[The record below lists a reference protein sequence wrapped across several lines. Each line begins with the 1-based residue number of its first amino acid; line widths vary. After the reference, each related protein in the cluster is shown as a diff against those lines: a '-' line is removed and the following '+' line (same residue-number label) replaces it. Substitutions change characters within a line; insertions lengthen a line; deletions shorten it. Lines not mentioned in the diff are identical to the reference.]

1 MIIKFESKN
10 TAGSLIEE
18 ERNKRRNRLQTI
30 NNDFTVQQAVVANQP
45 PYNFDN
51 ETRLQKR
58 KKKKKKTNNRQ

>member
-51 ETRLQKR
+51 ETRLQKKR
-58 KKKKKKTNNRQ
+58 KKKKTNNRQ